1 MSEKDKTKQTAN
13 TVINVPVMEDTS
25 SLLSSDTH

>member
-13 TVINVPVMEDTS
+13 TVINAPVMEDTS